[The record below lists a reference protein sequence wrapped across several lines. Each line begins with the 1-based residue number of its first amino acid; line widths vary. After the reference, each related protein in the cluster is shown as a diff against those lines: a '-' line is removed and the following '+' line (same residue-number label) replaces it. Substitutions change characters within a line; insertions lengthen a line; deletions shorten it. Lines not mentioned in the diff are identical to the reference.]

1 MNIKNAVTA
10 HNQIKARL
18 LEQFPD
24 LADDEQAL
32 LDTLDGESNL
42 DRAVVAVFESA
53 LDDEG
58 RASVIADRLDAL
70 AERRSRF
77 QDRAKAKRNVI
88 VSAME
93 DAGVK
98 KIEAPE
104 VTLSLRQAPASVVI
118 TDEAAIPAA
127 FVETEIVKKLD
138 KAAIK
143 AALNEGPVPGAALSN
158 GGVSLTA
165 RTK

>member
-1 MNIKNAVTA
+1 MSIRNAVTA
-10 HNQIKARL
+10 HNQIKTRL
-18 LEQFPD
+18 LERFPD

-32 LDTLDGESNL
+32 LDTLEGESTL
-42 DRAVVAVFESA
+42 DRAAVAVFESA

-77 QDRAKAKRNVI
+77 QARAKAKRGVI
-88 VSAME
+88 ASAME

-104 VTLSLRQAPASVVI
+104 VTLSLRQTPAAVVI
-118 TDEAAIPAA
+118 TDEDAIPAA
-127 FVETEIVKKLD
+127 YVKTEIVKKLD
-138 KAAIK
+138 KAALRD
-143 AALNEGPVPGAALSN
+143 ALNNGPVPGATLSN
-158 GGVSLTA
+158 GGFSLTA